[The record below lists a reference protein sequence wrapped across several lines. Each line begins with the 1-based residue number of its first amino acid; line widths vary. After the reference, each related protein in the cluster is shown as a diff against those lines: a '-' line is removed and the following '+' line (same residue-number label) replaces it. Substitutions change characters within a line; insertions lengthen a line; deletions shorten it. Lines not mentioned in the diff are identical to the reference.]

1 MVDGE
6 AMWRGCQQPGT
17 GGWPAGRADN
27 RVKCTLFSRGL
38 AAGAKC
44 PLFSR
49 GRGGDAVVTMVPPA
63 EGSGGGGGSREEEDI
78 SVRLNLQLS
87 LF

>member
-1 MVDGE
+1 
-6 AMWRGCQQPGT
+6 
-17 GGWPAGRADN
+17 
-27 RVKCTLFSRGL
+27 L

-78 SVRLNLQLS
+78 SVV
-87 LF
+87 